1 MYWYVQTM
9 SLRID
14 YRTCF
19 CPCANKIG
27 NFRLRFQFRRT
38 SSPVSSHLEGLT
50 GIIRWSSQLIEYL
63 CSRKIPVCRGWCFHI
78 DQLKLLTVCLVRCY
92 VHNSHFGFEPIRKGT
107 VYTKVPD
114 IDSRCKCIKSKCG
127 MHKIGTGP
135 FDIIRRIYCT
145 NVTVRLYFRY
155 SSQEAEITEE
165 KKVAR
170 PGTREIGFH
179 DPSRSLAEISARS
192 DTRMHV
198 SKISFRSS
206 RVSKLRQN
214 IQSPARVFF
223 VTRRAT

>member
-1 MYWYVQTM
+1 
-9 SLRID
+9 
-14 YRTCF
+14 
-19 CPCANKIG
+19 
-27 NFRLRFQFRRT
+27 
-38 SSPVSSHLEGLT
+38 
-50 GIIRWSSQLIEYL
+50 
-63 CSRKIPVCRGWCFHI
+63 
-78 DQLKLLTVCLVRCY
+78 
-92 VHNSHFGFEPIRKGT
+92 
-107 VYTKVPD
+107 
-114 IDSRCKCIKSKCG
+114 
-127 MHKIGTGP
+127 MHKIGTDS
-135 FDIIRRIYCT
+135 FDIIRCIYCA

-155 SSQEAEITEE
+155 SSQEITEE
-165 KKVAR
+165 SKKNMAR